1 MSLPELAALIFTY
14 NLMTFGNGPVMVPLL
29 QSSLVE
35 DEHVITQDQLLY
47 AFTIARVTPGQ
58 ANMYVG
64 SIGYMI
70 FGLLGA
76 VVTTLVIQLPGY
88 LILPM
93 LRAYERMKNV
103 KWVQGFNRGLTVT
116 SVGLIFAA
124 TVSIGQGTLVSPV
137 TWVVFALTLVMIQVL
152 KWNQILSLGVAT
164 AIGIA
169 LYYLL

>member
-1 MSLPELAALIFTY
+1 VSLPELAALIFTY

-64 SIGYMI
+64 SIGYMM

>member
-1 MSLPELAALIFTY
+1 VSLPELAALIFTY

-64 SIGYMI
+64 SIGYMM

-137 TWVVFALTLVMIQVL
+137 TWVVFALTLVMIQLL

>member
-1 MSLPELAALIFTY
+1 VSLPELAALIFTY

-35 DEHVITQDQLLY
+35 DERVITQDQLLY

-64 SIGYMI
+64 SIGYMM